1 MLSFSRRPYRGHSMV
16 GRIFDRLTSR
26 YGRDAVFRDIDNIP
40 GLDFREQ
47 IRASIDDSD
56 VLLVVVG
63 PRWMGDDRHG
73 QPRTRAEEKERNLSP
88 QSKRNNSQNTRTAPP
103 YETMTV
109 REITPSGQDSAGCRH
124 ILVMP
129 IAASIPGITDTLR
142 AIRAHI

>member
-1 MLSFSRRPYRGHSMV
+1 MDIT

-63 PRWMGDDRHG
+63 PRWMGGDRHG
-73 QPRTRAEEKERNLSP
+73 QPSTRAEEKERNLSP
-88 QSKRNNSQNTRTAPP
+88 QSKRNNS
-103 YETMTV
+103 
-109 REITPSGQDSAGCRH
+109 
-124 ILVMP
+124 
-129 IAASIPGITDTLR
+129 
-142 AIRAHI
+142 